1 MFAIPYGPGAGTVL
15 RLPVPWDR
23 IYLSRWFAFLKTI
36 GERYGGRPSFRKIAA
51 AGPTSVSAEMSLPD
65 TPADLNQWRSLGY
78 TPAKY
83 IDAWKQTFSAYSSIF
98 PHQYFSLALHLG
110 IAIPHRK
117 QKAAV
122 REQLVS
128 LGLQYPRQFALQADG
143 LNASRT
149 NETYGDRTVIAYS
162 GRVVTGFMMSTAASQ
177 RSERMGAADEPSLAL
192 RRSIDKGMQ
201 PNNAGK
207 RVSYLEIYEP
217 DVLSEEMQPVLRYA
231 ASLFQP
237 NPP

>member
-1 MFAIPYGPGAGTVL
+1 MGAGLPSGRLPQPARPPCRPKCLCPIL
-15 RLPVPWDR
+15 RL
-23 IYLSRWFAFLKTI
+23 ISTK
-36 GERYGGRPSFRKIAA
+36 
-51 AGPTSVSAEMSLPD
+51 
-65 TPADLNQWRSLGY
+65 WRSLGY

-98 PHQYFSLALHLG
+98 PHRYFSLALHLG

-122 REQLVS
+122 RKQLVS

-149 NETYGDRTVIAYS
+149 NETYGDRAVIAYS